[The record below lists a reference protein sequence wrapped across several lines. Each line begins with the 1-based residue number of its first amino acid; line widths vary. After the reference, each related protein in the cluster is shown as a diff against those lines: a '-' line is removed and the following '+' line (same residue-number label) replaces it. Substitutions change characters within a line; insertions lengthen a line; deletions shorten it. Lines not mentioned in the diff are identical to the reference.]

1 MAALAALAASFNG
14 AVATEKRVA
23 LVIGNSAYRNAPAL
37 PNPAN
42 DASDIAAEL
51 QKLGFDVVRGIDLDF
66 NGMRDTLRR
75 YTAKLAN
82 ADAALF
88 FYAGH
93 GLQVAGKNYLVP
105 IDAQIESLADLNFS
119 TLDVDLIINAMDS
132 DSRTNIVILDACRD
146 NPFTRSLARGLAT
159 RSASIGRGL
168 AEVQSGNGM
177 LIAYST
183 QPGNVALDGDGR
195 NSPFT
200 GALVRLIGQPGVTIG
215 DLMIAVR
222 NQVYAVTNGRQKPWD
237 SSSLMG
243 QFYFN
248 PRAANT
254 VDAPAANSTATTFEI
269 TFWNSIKDTKNPQ
282 LFEAY
287 LKRYPNGA
295 FADIAKIDLEQFRVA
310 VAKPIAAAPD
320 ARVTISDPGLLREIR
335 DRLYELNFD
344 PGSPDADGL
353 KPAIRE
359 FEAQNKLAL
368 TGAVSQGLL
377 TRLREIGGLRPW
389 GAIIYDSS
397 RQKWGMAWNADSRR
411 EAVASARATCGAAQC
426 TSEVSFFGTACGAF
440 ALSAT
445 NWSIDSRDN
454 IQDAREAALDAC
466 GKRGK
471 ACRIIGA
478 TCADGANRATSAN

>member
-320 ARVTISDPGLLREIR
+320 ARVTNSDPDCCARFAI
-335 DRLYELNFD
+335 
-344 PGSPDADGL
+344 GS
-353 KPAIRE
+353 
-359 FEAQNKLAL
+359 
-368 TGAVSQGLL
+368 
-377 TRLREIGGLRPW
+377 
-389 GAIIYDSS
+389 
-397 RQKWGMAWNADSRR
+397 
-411 EAVASARATCGAAQC
+411 
-426 TSEVSFFGTACGAF
+426 
-440 ALSAT
+440 T
-445 NWSIDSRDN
+445 N
-454 IQDAREAALDAC
+454 
-466 GKRGK
+466 
-471 ACRIIGA
+471 
-478 TCADGANRATSAN
+478 